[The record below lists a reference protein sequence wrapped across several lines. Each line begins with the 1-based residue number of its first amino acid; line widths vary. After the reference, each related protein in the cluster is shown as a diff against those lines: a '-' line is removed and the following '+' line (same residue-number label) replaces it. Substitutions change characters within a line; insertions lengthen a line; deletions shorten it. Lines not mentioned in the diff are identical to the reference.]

1 MIFNHLIKST
11 SKELKYEW
19 MMLTSDDHSMIL
31 SIFGQVFRSLT
42 VTGTI
47 NVNEIIYAFEKVG

>member
-1 MIFNHLIKST
+1 MIFNHLIKRI

-31 SIFGQVFRSLT
+31 SIFGQAFRSLT

-47 NVNEIIYAFEKVG
+47 NVNEIIHTFEKVG